1 MSQRLERPFDKA
13 AGLWYHPGERGERG
27 VDRVILHCDMNSFYA
42 SVELLDH
49 PDLRDRPVAVC
60 GDPESRHG
68 VILAKNE
75 GAKAFGVRTA
85 ETVWQARRKCP
96 ELVLLPSHREKYVYY
111 SKKINAIYERYT
123 DLVEPFSIDES
134 WLDLTGSL
142 HLFGGDAK
150 QVADEIRK
158 RVRAETGLTL
168 SAGVSF
174 NKVFA
179 KMGSDYR
186 KPDATT
192 VISRENFRD
201 LLWPLPVSA
210 LLFVGRA
217 AERTLAEHGIHT
229 IGDLAVTDRAVLM
242 RLLGKA
248 GATLRAYAD
257 GSEHSPVV
265 PLRDQPPPKSVGNG
279 CTFPQNLT
287 GWEELR
293 SGAAGLAD
301 SVAERL
307 RQVGMKCTTVQ
318 VTIRDPQFRD
328 ICRQRRLE
336 APTFVTRD
344 ILEAACALIRAAW
357 RPDAP
362 VRALTIT
369 AQNLLPEGEAAEQ
382 LDLFAVNASQRRAK
396 LEKLERAVD
405 GVRQKYGHDALSLAS
420 AARGEEKR

>member
-1 MSQRLERPFDKA
+1 M
-13 AGLWYHPGERGERG
+13 
-27 VDRVILHCDMNSFYA
+27 DRVILHCDMNSFYA

-49 PDLRDRPVAVC
+49 PELKERPVAVC
-60 GDPESRHG
+60 GDPGSRHG

-75 GAKAFGVRTA
+75 GAKACGVRTA

-96 ELVLLPSHREKYVYY
+96 DLVLLPAHREKYVHY
-111 SKKINAIYERYT
+111 SKVVNAIYETYT

-142 HLFGGDAK
+142 HLFGGDAGR
-150 QVADEIRK
+150 VADEIRA
-158 RVRAETGLTL
+158 RVREETGLTL

-174 NKVFA
+174 NKVLA

-192 VISRENFRD
+192 VITRENFPQI
-201 LLWPLPVSA
+201 LWPLPVSA

-217 AERTLAEHGIHT
+217 AERTLAGHGIRT
-229 IGDLAVTDRAVLM
+229 IGDLATADREDLR

-248 GATLRAYAD
+248 GVTLRSYAD

-279 CTFPQNLT
+279 YTFPQNLV

-293 SGAAGLAD
+293 SGAAALAD
-301 SVAERL
+301 SVAYRL
-307 RQVGMKCTTVQ
+307 RRVGMKCTAVQ

-344 ILEAACALIRAAW
+344 ILEGAFAILQAVW
-357 RPDAP
+357 RPSAP

-369 AQNLLPEGEAAEQ
+369 AQNLIPQEEAGEQ
-382 LDLFAVNASQRRAK
+382 LDLFATGAAQRREK
-396 LEKLERAVD
+396 LEQLERAVD
-405 GVRQKYGHDALSLAS
+405 GVRQKYGRAALAPAS
-420 AARGEEKR
+420 TARGVRHKP